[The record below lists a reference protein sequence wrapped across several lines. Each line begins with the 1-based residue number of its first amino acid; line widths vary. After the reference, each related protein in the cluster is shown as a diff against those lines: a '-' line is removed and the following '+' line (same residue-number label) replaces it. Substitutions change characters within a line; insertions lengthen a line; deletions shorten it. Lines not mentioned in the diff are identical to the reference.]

1 MSLHFPRLRRH
12 TQPMTEGSI
21 LRHLLAYAIPAILGD
36 LFQVTYNT
44 VDSIIVGKYAGA
56 DALAAVG
63 VASPLMSIAMFF
75 IIGMGIGASVLMS
88 EFYGAQDA
96 RSLRREFSTTLII
109 SLALSA
115 AIGAGLFLLAGPLL
129 RLVNTPPEILSE
141 TTRYLRIVALG
152 MVVTGLYNIL
162 AAASRSVGDTRTPLA
177 CLVAGSLINVALDLL
192 FVAGLHWGVAG
203 AAGATVI
210 SQACAAVLCG
220 WLLYRNEPVF
230 FSETSGD
237 GKPGFR
243 RDFGVDRVLLGR
255 TLRFSYASAL
265 QQAGIYVGKLLV
277 QSMVNP
283 LGVHAAAAFTAVNR
297 IDDYALIPERDIGN
311 GETVLV
317 AQNHGAKKP
326 ERMQRGLWTAMA
338 IEAIYGAIISVCVF
352 ALAEPL
358 MRLFVRQVHHHPGRR
373 CAGAGGLRRMK
384 TAYDIIKKPV
394 LTEASYD
401 AMADRKYTFEVA
413 VDANK
418 TEIKNAIEEI
428 FEGVK
433 VDSVNTM
440 RIQGKIKRQGRYE
453 GRRPER
459 KKAIVTLKKDSK
471 TIEFFE
477 GMAAE

>member
-1 MSLHFPRLRRH
+1 
-12 TQPMTEGSI
+12 MTEGSI

-358 MRLFVRQVHHHPGRR
+358 MRLFVNASETEVIRLGTRYLRLMGFFYFMPGLTNGLQGYMRAIGKMKLTMYVTYSQMFTR
-373 CAGAGGLRRMK
+373 AFFTWLLIGRMHLDAVPLACVAGWILMMVWELGLILYWK
-384 TAYDIIKKPV
+384 
-394 LTEASYD
+394 
-401 AMADRKYTFEVA
+401 RKE
-413 VDANK
+413 
-418 TEIKNAIEEI
+418 
-428 FEGVK
+428 
-433 VDSVNTM
+433 
-440 RIQGKIKRQGRYE
+440 
-453 GRRPER
+453 
-459 KKAIVTLKKDSK
+459 TLYQL
-471 TIEFFE
+471 
-477 GMAAE
+477 

>member
-1 MSLHFPRLRRH
+1 
-12 TQPMTEGSI
+12 MTEGSI

-115 AIGAGLFLLAGPLL
+115 TIGAGLFLLAGPLL

-177 CLVAGSLINVALDLL
+177 CLVAGSLINVALDLW

-243 RDFGVDRVLLGR
+243 RDFGVDRALLGR

-358 MRLFVRQVHHHPGRR
+358 MRLFVNASETEVIRLGTRYLRLMGFFYFMPGLTNGLQGYMRAIGKMKLTMYVTYSQMFTR
-373 CAGAGGLRRMK
+373 AFFTWLLIGRMHLDAVPLACVAGWILMMVWELGLILYWK
-384 TAYDIIKKPV
+384 
-394 LTEASYD
+394 
-401 AMADRKYTFEVA
+401 RKE
-413 VDANK
+413 
-418 TEIKNAIEEI
+418 
-428 FEGVK
+428 
-433 VDSVNTM
+433 
-440 RIQGKIKRQGRYE
+440 
-453 GRRPER
+453 
-459 KKAIVTLKKDSK
+459 TLYQL
-471 TIEFFE
+471 
-477 GMAAE
+477 

>member
-177 CLVAGSLINVALDLL
+177 CLVAGSLINVALDLW

-243 RDFGVDRVLLGR
+243 RDFGVDRALLGR

-358 MRLFVRQVHHHPGRR
+358 MRLFVDALETEVIRLGTRYLRLMGFFYFMPGLTNGLQGYMRAIGKMKLTMYVTYSQMFTR
-373 CAGAGGLRRMK
+373 AFFTWLLIGRMHLDAVPLACVAGWILMMVWELGLILYWK
-384 TAYDIIKKPV
+384 
-394 LTEASYD
+394 
-401 AMADRKYTFEVA
+401 RKE
-413 VDANK
+413 
-418 TEIKNAIEEI
+418 
-428 FEGVK
+428 
-433 VDSVNTM
+433 
-440 RIQGKIKRQGRYE
+440 
-453 GRRPER
+453 
-459 KKAIVTLKKDSK
+459 TLYQL
-471 TIEFFE
+471 
-477 GMAAE
+477 

>member
-1 MSLHFPRLRRH
+1 
-12 TQPMTEGSI
+12 MTEGSI

-177 CLVAGSLINVALDLL
+177 CLVAGSLINVALDLW

-203 AAGATVI
+203 ASGATVI

-243 RDFGVDRVLLGR
+243 RDFGVDRALLGR

-358 MRLFVRQVHHHPGRR
+358 MRLFVNASETEVIRLGTRYLRLMGFFYFMPGLTNGLQGYMRAIGKMKLTMYVTYSQMFTR
-373 CAGAGGLRRMK
+373 AFFTWLLIGRMHLDAVPLACVAGWILMMVWELGLILYWK
-384 TAYDIIKKPV
+384 
-394 LTEASYD
+394 
-401 AMADRKYTFEVA
+401 RKE
-413 VDANK
+413 
-418 TEIKNAIEEI
+418 
-428 FEGVK
+428 
-433 VDSVNTM
+433 
-440 RIQGKIKRQGRYE
+440 
-453 GRRPER
+453 
-459 KKAIVTLKKDSK
+459 TLYQL
-471 TIEFFE
+471 
-477 GMAAE
+477 

>member
-243 RDFGVDRVLLGR
+243 RDFGVDRALLGR

-358 MRLFVRQVHHHPGRR
+358 MRLFVNASETEVIRLGTRYLRLMGFFYFMPGLTNGLQGYMRAIGKMKLTMYVTYSQMFTR
-373 CAGAGGLRRMK
+373 AFFTWLLIGRMHLDAVPLACVAGWILMMVWELGLILYWK
-384 TAYDIIKKPV
+384 
-394 LTEASYD
+394 
-401 AMADRKYTFEVA
+401 RKE
-413 VDANK
+413 
-418 TEIKNAIEEI
+418 
-428 FEGVK
+428 
-433 VDSVNTM
+433 
-440 RIQGKIKRQGRYE
+440 
-453 GRRPER
+453 
-459 KKAIVTLKKDSK
+459 TLYQL
-471 TIEFFE
+471 
-477 GMAAE
+477 

>member
-1 MSLHFPRLRRH
+1 
-12 TQPMTEGSI
+12 MTEGSI

-177 CLVAGSLINVALDLL
+177 CLVAGSLINVALDLW

-243 RDFGVDRVLLGR
+243 RDFGVDRALLGR

-358 MRLFVRQVHHHPGRR
+358 MRLFVNASETEVIRLGTRYLRLMGFFYFMPGLTNGLQGYMRAIGKMKLTMYVTYSQMFTR
-373 CAGAGGLRRMK
+373 AFFTWLLIGRMHLDAVPLACVAGWILMMVWELGLILYWK
-384 TAYDIIKKPV
+384 
-394 LTEASYD
+394 
-401 AMADRKYTFEVA
+401 RKE
-413 VDANK
+413 
-418 TEIKNAIEEI
+418 
-428 FEGVK
+428 
-433 VDSVNTM
+433 
-440 RIQGKIKRQGRYE
+440 
-453 GRRPER
+453 
-459 KKAIVTLKKDSK
+459 TLYQL
-471 TIEFFE
+471 
-477 GMAAE
+477 

>member
-1 MSLHFPRLRRH
+1 
-12 TQPMTEGSI
+12 MTEGSI

-177 CLVAGSLINVALDLL
+177 CLVAGSLINVALDLW

-243 RDFGVDRVLLGR
+243 RDFGVDRALLGR

-358 MRLFVRQVHHHPGRR
+358 MRLFVDALETEVIRLGTRYLRLMGFFYFMPGLTNGLQGYMRAIGKMKLTMYVTYSQMFTR
-373 CAGAGGLRRMK
+373 AFFTWLLIGRMHLDAVPLACVAGWILMMVWELGLILYWK
-384 TAYDIIKKPV
+384 
-394 LTEASYD
+394 
-401 AMADRKYTFEVA
+401 RKE
-413 VDANK
+413 
-418 TEIKNAIEEI
+418 
-428 FEGVK
+428 
-433 VDSVNTM
+433 
-440 RIQGKIKRQGRYE
+440 
-453 GRRPER
+453 
-459 KKAIVTLKKDSK
+459 TLYQL
-471 TIEFFE
+471 
-477 GMAAE
+477 